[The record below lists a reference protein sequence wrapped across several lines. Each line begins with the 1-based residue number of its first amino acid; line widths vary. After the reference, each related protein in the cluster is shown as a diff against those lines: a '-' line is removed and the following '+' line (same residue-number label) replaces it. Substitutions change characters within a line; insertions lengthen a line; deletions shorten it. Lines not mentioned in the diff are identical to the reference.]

1 MTPVSGFV
9 PPRTLE
15 PESVRFS
22 PVETAPPT
30 ASGRPKELQSR
41 FTAVIFEK
49 LPFTRHFGRT
59 EAPRGGLGIIAPVRS
74 SHSSEGISAHVGDQ
88 RSFGWH
94 P

>member
-1 MTPVSGFV
+1 MTRVSGFV
-9 PPRTLE
+9 RPRTLE

-22 PVETAPPT
+22 PVETATST
-30 ASGRPKELQSR
+30 ASCRPKELQSR
-41 FTAVIFEK
+41 FAAVIFAK